1 MGRSLQFFMCR
12 ARRHVF
18 YRYILELLQPVII
31 KSMEDEIDLRE
42 YIIG

>member
-1 MGRSLQFFMCR
+1 MGRILQFDLCR
-12 ARRHVF
+12 ARRHVS
-18 YRYILELLQPVII
+18 YRYTFELPQPVII